1 MLKLLKK
8 VLQIGESTVKYPF
21 APAEIAPGA
30 RGKPVYNYSF
40 CIACGACASA
50 CPANAITIANDMEN
64 GKRKWEIFYGR
75 CIFCG
80 RCEEVCPTEAI
91 TLSADFELAAM
102 KREDLIT
109 TAEFY
114 LEKCQICGHFFSPA
128 REISSILSFLK
139 DTGLSERE
147 LTAKRAILNTCPD
160 CKRALTVE
168 NHQRALTSIE
178 EEVMAK

>member
-40 CIACGACASA
+40 CIACGACASV
-50 CPANAITIANDMEN
+50 CPSNAITIANDLEKGN
-64 GKRKWEIFYGR
+64 RKWEIFYGR
-75 CIFCG
+75 CIYCG

-91 TLSADFELAAM
+91 TLSTDFELAAM
-102 KREDLIT
+102 KREDLIIS
-109 TAEFY
+109 AEFH
-114 LEKCQICGHFFSPA
+114 LAKCQICGHFFSPA
-128 REISSILSFLK
+128 REMSWILSSLK
-139 DTGLSERE
+139 DTGLSEKK
-147 LTAKRAILNTCPD
+147 LTAKRTILNTCPD
-160 CKRALTVE
+160 CRRALAVE
-168 NHQRALTSIE
+168 NHQNALASTK